1 MSDLIPLPELGE
13 AVTVKEPMNDDDRW
27 IHSFIGTVVDI
38 IKRDGEE
45 TTYII
50 EDQDS
55 DMFEMERDRFTTE
68 DEEEANV

>member
-13 AVTVKEPMNDDDRW
+13 AVTVKEPMNDNDRW
-27 IHSFIGTVVDI
+27 IHSFVGHVTDI

-68 DEEEANV
+68 DEEEV